1 MDKRISKTIYKKILQ
16 YDYAFKY
23 RMKTKSVDNNLNNRE
38 LSSTEQI
45 KKGAIMSY
53 AGILFNI
60 VIGLAYTPWMI
71 QQIGQS
77 EYALYTLALTIIS
90 FFTIDFGLGGAVSR
104 FLSKYNVENDQLK
117 QGVFLGL
124 TFKIY
129 IVLDILLFFIL
140 TTVYIFADNIYAEL
154 TIHELSKFRVIFI
167 IAALYSLASF
177 PFMPL
182 NGVLIANERFAFIKL
197 ADLFNKILTVAT
209 MLIVLML
216 GYKVFTLILVNS
228 VVGILTILIKL
239 RYIYDQNL
247 MKIDFKAYDTSLLKE
262 IFNFSIWTTV
272 IVIAA
277 RFVLNITPTVLAAF
291 AGSIQISLFSIAMV
305 LEGYTW
311 TFAHALNG
319 LFLPKVMRLTIKE
332 KSNAEIASLMIK
344 VGRIQL
350 IIVGLLIVGLFS
362 MGKEFIVLWVGHD
375 FLESYYVMT
384 LLIAP
389 CIIVL
394 TQQIGETA
402 LVAINEI
409 KYRAFCSIIVAVI
422 SFGLSIWFSKLW
434 GAIGAGL
441 AIFVGNIVGLV
452 IGMNIVYYR
461 VLKIDVFRFFKEC
474 HIKMATPLIITLL
487 LGVLMQYYFPVDKLV
502 LFILKAFLLSCV
514 YIWLMWTMT
523 LNNYEKSLFREIAHK
538 MQTFL

>member
-1 MDKRISKTIYKKILQ
+1 M
-16 YDYAFKY
+16 
-23 RMKTKSVDNNLNNRE
+23 DNNLDNSG
-38 LSSTEQI
+38 LASTEQI

-53 AGILFNI
+53 LGILFNI
-60 VIGLAYTPWMI
+60 VAGLAYTPWMI
-71 QQIGQS
+71 RQIGQS

-104 FLSKYNVENDQLK
+104 FLSKYNAENDKLK

-129 IVLDILLFFIL
+129 IILDILLFFIL

-154 TIHELSKFRVIFI
+154 TMNELSKFRTIFI

-182 NGVLIANERFAFIKL
+182 NGVLIANERFTFIKL

-209 MLIVLML
+209 MVIVLILGYEVFSLIV
-216 GYKVFTLILVNS
+216 VNS
-228 VVGILTILIKL
+228 AVGILTIFIKL
-239 RYIYDQNL
+239 RYIFRQKL
-247 MKIDFKAYDTSLLKE
+247 MKIDFKAYDASLMKE

-291 AGSIQISLFSIAMV
+291 AGSTQISLFSIAMV
-305 LEGYTW
+305 IEGYTW
-311 TFAHALNG
+311 TFANALNG
-319 LFLPKVMRLTIKE
+319 LFLPKVMRMTIKE
-332 KSNAEIASLMIK
+332 NSNAEIESLMIK

-362 MGKEFIVLWVGHD
+362 MGKEFIVLWLGQN

-394 TQQIGETA
+394 TQQIGETT

-409 KYRAFCSIIVAVI
+409 KYRAFCSIIVAVL

-434 GAIGAGL
+434 GAIGAGV

-461 VLKIDVFRFFKEC
+461 VLKINVLKFFKEC
-474 HIKMATPLIITLL
+474 HFKIAPLLTITLL
-487 LGVLMQYYFPVDKLV
+487 IGFIMQYYFPVDTLF

-514 YIWLMWTMT
+514 YFLLMWTIS
-523 LNNYEKSLFREIAHK
+523 LNDYEKMLFKEIAQK
-538 MQTFL
+538 IYFFL